1 MQLDSI
7 AEISS
12 VSTWGSGVDIILD
25 CVGAS
30 HWEKNLNCLSTDGR
44 WIIYGLLSGGEV
56 HGDLLA
62 RLLSKR
68 ASIHTSLLRSRAK
81 EASTGYKQC
90 MQFDLKIDDSFES
103 FLLKPVLNTFLPK
116 KPHLEQLLHT
126 LENGTKLSYN
136 GFFLFLSNSSPN
148 ERNDTQ
154 DFLMCFMNTII

>member
-1 MQLDSI
+1 
-7 AEISS
+7 
-12 VSTWGSGVDIILD
+12 
-25 CVGAS
+25 
-30 HWEKNLNCLSTDGR
+30 
-44 WIIYGLLSGGEV
+44 
-56 HGDLLA
+56 
-62 RLLSKR
+62 
-68 ASIHTSLLRSRAK
+68 
-81 EASTGYKQC
+81 

-154 DFLMCFMNTII
+154 DFLMCFRIPQFRYLALEETNPSDQAT